1 MCANAQRVADCCQFD
16 HDAYISNIKIKH
28 FRDVAVSLPK
38 THVRVAANL
47 IYKEQDVQ

>member
-28 FRDVAVSLPK
+28 IQRRCCFFAKDTRSCS
-38 THVRVAANL
+38 R
-47 IYKEQDVQ
+47 